1 MLNVPISND
10 SDRGHIMNQLVN
22 VGLTNSVGDITQYLT
37 FQSANDTFAIGILD
51 VKEIIEIEGIT
62 RVPMMPEFL
71 CGIINLRG
79 KVVPVID
86 LSKRLGRLSTVISK
100 KSCIVLVEISH
111 EDERQTIGMLVDE
124 VNEILEIDDEHTQ
137 PPPDFGADLRVDFI
151 RAMGRVGEHFMILL
165 DINYVLSVA
174 DISAIS
180 QLNFRTAE
188 ANDEVL

>member
-1 MLNVPISND
+1 MD
-10 SDRGHIMNQLVN
+10 QLMKMAQAS
-22 VGLTNSVGDITQYLT
+22 TASDITQYLT
-37 FQSANDTFAIGILD
+37 FQSANDTFAIDILD

-79 KVVPVID
+79 RVVPVID
-86 LSKRLGRLSTVISK
+86 LSKRLGRHTTVMTK
-100 KSCIVLVEISH
+100 KSCIVLVEVSH
-111 EDERQTIGMLVDE
+111 EEEQQIIGMLVDE

-180 QLNFRTAE
+180 QLSFHATDVVNE
-188 ANDEVL
+188 E

>member
-111 EDERQTIGMLVDE
+111 EDEQQTIGMLVDE

>member
-1 MLNVPISND
+1 
-10 SDRGHIMNQLVN
+10 MNQLVN
-22 VGLTNSVGDITQYLT
+22 EMKANSVGDITQYLT
-37 FQSANDTFAIGILD
+37 FQSGNDTFAIGILD

-86 LSKRLGRLSTVISK
+86 LSKRLGRLTTVISK
-100 KSCIVLVEISH
+100 KSCIVLVEVSH
-111 EDERQTIGMLVDE
+111 EDEQQTIGMLVDE

-180 QLNFRTAE
+180 QLNFHAADATDE
-188 ANDEVL
+188 AL